1 MDFTQAAQPG
11 SLVGSATVKT
21 DTPRVLVT
29 DKDGTLFFDATVPNK
44 VLVKFLALAS
54 RAGHHVFVVTKRG
67 GYSGALENV
76 DLSLRFAAHK
86 MKEDL
91 TSFRVAYKD
100 DLMDILQREKLDK
113 PWLVFED
120 DITQLQGPDAYA
132 SPVFAEEVRGHSMA
146 QNIEDMKVY
155 AKLLGFEAE
164 FEAYLR
170 EQMAGPAA
178 PAPAQP

>member
-1 MDFTQAAQPG
+1 MDFTQAAQG
-11 SLVGSATVKT
+11 ATSAPAPI
-21 DTPRVLVT
+21 TPRVLVT
-29 DKDGTLFFDATVPNK
+29 DKDRTLFFDATVPNK

-54 RAGHHVFVVTKRG
+54 RAGHHVFVVTKMG

-76 DLSLRFAAHK
+76 DLSIRFAAHK

-91 TSFRVAYKD
+91 TAFRVAYKH
-100 DLMDILQREKLDK
+100 DLNNILEREGLGK

-132 SPVFAEEVRGHSMA
+132 SPVFVEEIRGENMT
-146 QNIEDMKVY
+146 QTIEEMKVY
-155 AKLLGFEAE
+155 AKLLGFEAA

-170 EQMAGPAA
+170 EQSAA
-178 PAPAQP
+178 PGAMPPPRQG